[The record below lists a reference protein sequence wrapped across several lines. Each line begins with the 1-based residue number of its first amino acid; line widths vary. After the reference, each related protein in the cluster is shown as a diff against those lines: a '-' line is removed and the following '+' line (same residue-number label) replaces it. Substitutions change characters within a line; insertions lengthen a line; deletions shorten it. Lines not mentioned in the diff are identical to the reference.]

1 MSSQQQQQNQTQQQ
15 GNQSQGGP
23 LEQLGEALGGIF
35 GGGNQSK

>member
-35 GGGNQSK
+35 GGK